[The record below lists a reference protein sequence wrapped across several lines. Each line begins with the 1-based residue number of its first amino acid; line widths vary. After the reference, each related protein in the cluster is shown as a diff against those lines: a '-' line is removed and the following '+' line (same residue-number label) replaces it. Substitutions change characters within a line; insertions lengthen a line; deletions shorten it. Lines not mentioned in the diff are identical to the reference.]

1 MGLAQTSYKN
11 GPGARSLTHT
21 KQTTAAKHEPSISHG
36 YGPPTYCGEDAG
48 DEGMEVMMNALKR
61 QVSNDLDDL
70 VNKTDSPFT
79 TSVNSFPLPQ
89 KFRMPQIESYNG
101 VNDPLDHLETFKTLM
116 HL

>member
-70 VNKTDSPFT
+70 VNKTDSLFT
-79 TSVNSFPLPQ
+79 TSINYFPL
-89 KFRMPQIESYNG
+89 PQIESYDG
-101 VNDPLDHLETFKTLM
+101 VKDPLDHLETFKTLM